1 MVKSMVEYLYW
12 SGAHEAPRKA
22 RFPDQFTDDLSTLVT
37 NVTAEIIAKYEKSLY
52 NIGLRDLKL
61 FVLLCMYI
69 RVILNRHVLG
79 FFYHN

>member
-37 NVTAEIIAKYEKSLY
+37 NVTAEIIAKYENYLFAF
-52 NIGLRDLKL
+52 KL
-61 FVLLCMYI
+61 FSHLQVTDIY
-69 RVILNRHVLG
+69 
-79 FFYHN
+79 